1 MGRVGF
7 VIVAIVYL
15 YAAMPVLALAT
26 VVVGRL
32 LLGRLRPLLA

>member
-1 MGRVGF
+1 LRF
-7 VIVAIVYL
+7 VYL
-15 YAAMPVLALAT
+15 CATMSVVALAA

>member
-1 MGRVGF
+1 LRF
-7 VIVAIVYL
+7 VCL
-15 YAAMPVLALAT
+15 YATTLVLALAA